1 MLKMYS
7 PLDKRLKATYMLPGT
22 HYPYIHQSVDD
33 PANPGKKIIQEL
45 QVPWN
50 WVGADRYNTRAWVK
64 KYVVGRPEDNE
75 GKVTQQH
82 TEINT
87 YMLRLAD
94 VYLVYAEAKLGAAA
108 STNDAL
114 ALKYFNAVRTRAGVP
129 EKALITE
136 DDIFNERKL
145 ELAMEGQ
152 VWYDA
157 VRMHYYNPAK
167 VLQILSNQ
175 DRGSY
180 RIVPNAPVN
189 ATSWTITSDTPAFYP
204 VTESNFYLPYPAVEM
219 AAAPNLRK
227 PPVPYKF

>member
-1 MLKMYS
+1 MLRTYS
-7 PLDKRLKATYMLPGT
+7 PLDKRRKATFMFPGD
-22 HYPYIHQSVDD
+22 HYSYIHQSVDD
-33 PANPGKKIIQEL
+33 PNNPGKKIIQEL

-50 WVGADRYNTRAWVK
+50 YVGADHYNTRAWVK
-64 KYVVGRPEDNE
+64 KYVVGRPEDND

-94 VYLVYAEAKLGAAA
+94 VYLVFAEAKLGTAA
-108 STNDAL
+108 STADPL
-114 ALKYFNAVRTRAGVP
+114 ALQYFNAVRVRAGMP
-129 EKALITE
+129 EKTLLTS

-152 VWYDA
+152 IWYDA
-157 VRMHYYNPAK
+157 VRMHYYAPAK
-167 VLQILSNQ
+167 VLTMLSTQ

-180 RIVPNAPVN
+180 RVVPNAATN
-189 ATSWTITSDTPAFYP
+189 ATSWTITSDVPAFYP
-204 VTESNFYLPYPAVEM
+204 VTEGNFYLPYPAVEM
-219 AAAPNLRK
+219 TAAPNLRK